1 MKRRRFNCLCII
13 VLFIAIIFSNCA
25 TTHHYDFSLQNT
37 LAIFMVNNEK
47 DHYFSIPVQ
56 YIGDYHIKSF
66 EYLSCYVLIGD
77 QKILFNKK
85 DVNVNAYLNENS
97 DEYGNT
103 DGLFTLVYTQE
114 KGKVLLSKMD
124 EPLIKSHVPDNPM
137 NMYCIIVDKL
147 IKKSEMK
154 KITKEYEKGN
164 TRSSFYLEYT
174 VTIDNEEMDKC
185 GLLDDFEL
193 SDGIVLET
201 GWFPPNL
208 EFYRAKV
215 LQK

>member
-1 MKRRRFNCLCII
+1 
-13 VLFIAIIFSNCA
+13 
-25 TTHHYDFSLQNT
+25 
-37 LAIFMVNNEK
+37 
-47 DHYFSIPVQ
+47 
-56 YIGDYHIKSF
+56 
-66 EYLSCYVLIGD
+66 VLIGD

-114 KGKVLLSKMD
+114 KGKTLLSKMD
-124 EPLIKSHVPDNPM
+124 EPLIKSHVPTNSM

-154 KITKEYEKGN
+154 KITGEYEKGN

-174 VTIDNEEMDKC
+174 VTIDNEELDKC
-185 GLLDDFEL
+185 GILDDFDL
-193 SDGIVLET
+193 RDGIVMET
-201 GWFPPNL
+201 AWFPPNL
-208 EFYRAKV
+208 DFYRAKV

>member
-1 MKRRRFNCLCII
+1 
-13 VLFIAIIFSNCA
+13 
-25 TTHHYDFSLQNT
+25 
-37 LAIFMVNNEK
+37 MVNNEK
-47 DHYFSIPVQ
+47 DHYFYIPVQ

-85 DVNVNAYLNENS
+85 DVNIDVYLNENS

-103 DGLFTLVYTQE
+103 DGMFTQVYSE
-114 KGKVLLSKMD
+114 KKGKVLISKMS
-124 EPLIKSHVPDNPM
+124 EPLIKSHVPNNSM
-137 NMYCIIVDKL
+137 NQYCIIIDKQ
-147 IKKSEMK
+147 IKNSEMK
-154 KITKEYEKGN
+154 KIISEYEKGN

-174 VTIDNEEMDKC
+174 VKIDNDEPDKC
-185 GLLDDFEL
+185 GILDDFEL
-193 SDGIVLET
+193 RDGIAFET

-208 EFYRAKV
+208 EFFRAKV